1 MVNLKTY
8 VDGYYGYLDKEVRKA
23 IGALQNGSGGE
34 GESLTYQIQ
43 TDKILRT
50 GEAAVELVASDNSY
64 TNVKF
69 TGVGD
74 VVVTSDFSGIIIDG
88 SALATPLDVKLAV
101 DDEAQKRSDTDIYLD
116 QKIDAGA
123 FFTDISEETGKN
135 TIQRFGDEL
144 WVTTLA
150 DPVFVGAKIGGDSS
164 FSGTVTANA
173 FVGDGSGIVVAGTT
187 LLAHREEDSK
197 RLAAVELDVS
207 SLEAGLFKSSEYR
220 YVDYKVTGMHRD
232 FIPNQG
238 QFQLLDKDRENVQ
251 SFDETK
257 FIVLGHPVDS
267 NWASSVI
274 DLSPFSALRI
284 VGLDGSLILTAIIT
298 GYTMNEQ
305 NLPEMALKVTHSL
318 DIPAPNADKYSLS
331 VENAIRF
338 EG

>member
-8 VDGYYGYLDKEVRKA
+8 VDGYYGYLDKEVRRA
-23 IGALQNGSGGE
+23 IGALQNGVA

-43 TDKILRT
+43 TDKILRA
-50 GEAAVELVASDNSY
+50 GEAAVELVGSDNSY

-74 VVVTSDFSGIIIDG
+74 VVVTSDYSGIIIDG

-101 DDEAQKRSDTDIYLD
+101 DDEAKKRSDTDIYLD
-116 QKIDAGA
+116 QKIDALGRR
-123 FFTDISEETGKN
+123 T
-135 TIQRFGDEL
+135 
-144 WVTTLA
+144 
-150 DPVFVGAKIGGDSS
+150 
-164 FSGTVTANA
+164 SG
-173 FVGDGSGIVVAGTT
+173 
-187 LLAHREEDSK
+187 
-197 RLAAVELDVS
+197 VELEVA

-238 QFQLLDKDRENVQ
+238 QFQLLDKNSAPVEN
-251 SFDETK
+251 FDETK

-267 NWASSVI
+267 NWGLSVI

-298 GYTMNEQ
+298 SYIMNDQ
-305 NLPEMALKVTHSL
+305 NLPELALKVTHSL
-318 DIPAPNADKYSLS
+318 DMPAPNADKYSLS